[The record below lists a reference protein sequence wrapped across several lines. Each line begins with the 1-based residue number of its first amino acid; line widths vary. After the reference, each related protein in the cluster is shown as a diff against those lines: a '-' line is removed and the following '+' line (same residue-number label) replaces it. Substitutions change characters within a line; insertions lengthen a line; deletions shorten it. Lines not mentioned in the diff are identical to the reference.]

1 MQILDK
7 RNIYKIHNLCS
18 TLESCKLKEQKKPK
32 ARRKDIIKMRVEI
45 LEVEN
50 RETPEKRQSLV
61 SEVGDIGAD
70 TMTSQTSDQIV
81 WKTLSSQM

>member
-1 MQILDK
+1 MFHLRKLQTK
-7 RNIYKIHNLCS
+7 RA
-18 TLESCKLKEQKKPK
+18 EKPK